1 MINIDWFWKRVVN
14 NKTQELG
21 TIISTTHGGSGS
33 YVTIIRSGDAVIED
47 IPLDIF
53 NSDYSVPDI
62 NIDSDLLSE
71 DIIEICSLLSDNFPG
86 VINACRRFKEQKDY
100 YIPGALV
107 YFVDPG
113 YHPGSKDLVGPRYPF
128 KITMVHSSKDQRFSF
143 LELASLSKL
152 RKESS
157 SSDVLITLDFQKM
170 SPGSAALVLSRYD
183 KLY

>member
-1 MINIDWFWKRVVN
+1 M
-14 NKTQELG
+14 
-21 TIISTTHGGSGS
+21 
-33 YVTIIRSGDAVIED
+33 
-47 IPLDIF
+47 
-53 NSDYSVPDI
+53 
-62 NIDSDLLSE
+62 
-71 DIIEICSLLSDNFPG
+71 
-86 VINACRRFKEQKDY
+86 INACRRFKEQKDY

-128 KITMVHSSKDQRFSF
+128 KITMVQSNDQRFSF

-157 SSDVLITLDFQKM
+157 SSDVRIVLDFQKM